1 MALFTTSQNYKI
13 SYEIFQNL
21 VPQTTLFI
29 HGNLASNRWW
39 MPTVET
45 LKKAANISNEGPF
58 QGQVICAEFRGCGH
72 SEAPRSAADVSMDAF
87 ATDYIDLIRSL
98 KPATPIHLVGH
109 STGGLIAALMLASAP
124 ELFSKAFLLD
134 PVGAEGVKFNTDMIQ
149 AFEAMKVDKN
159 LTAVVI
165 GSTIYNNDATTPFFN
180 EIIVEDAFTG
190 VKAVGHLVLQAL
202 DGLDTRET
210 LKNVQHPVKVV
221 HGEFDNLL
229 SKDESEKLAKLLP
242 HGEFEV
248 LPGCS
253 HCGNVENPN
262 LFVKTFSNFLYSN

>member
-1 MALFTTSQNYKI
+1 MAQFTTSQNYKI
-13 SYEIFQNL
+13 NYETFENL
-21 VPQTTLFI
+21 VPQTTFFI

-45 LKKAANISNEGPF
+45 LKKQNNPAH
-58 QGQVICAEFRGCGH
+58 QGQLISAEFRGCGH
-72 SEAPRSAADVSMDAF
+72 SEAPKKDSDVTMEAF
-87 ATDYIDLIRSL
+87 ASDFIDLIRSL
-98 KPATPIHLVGH
+98 TLSGPIHLVGH
-109 STGGLIAALMLASAP
+109 STGGLIAAMMLAKAP

-165 GSTIYNNDATTPFFN
+165 GSTIYNNDPTSAFFN

-202 DGLDTRET
+202 DGLDVRES
-210 LKNVQHPVKVV
+210 LKNIQHPVRVV

-229 SKDESEKLAKLLP
+229 SKEESEKLAKLLP
-242 HGEFEV
+242 KGEFQV
-248 LPGCS
+248 LPGCG
-253 HCGNVENPN
+253 HCANVENPS
-262 LFVKTFSNFLYSN
+262 LFVNTFSNFLYS

>member
-1 MALFTTSQNYKI
+1 MAQFTTSQNYKI
-13 SYEIFQNL
+13 SYEIFANL
-21 VPQTTLFI
+21 VSQTTFFI

-45 LKKAANISNEGPF
+45 LKKANNLSH

-72 SEAPRSAADVSMDAF
+72 SEPPRSDADVSMDAF
-87 ATDYIDLIRSL
+87 AADFIDLIRSL
-98 KPATPIHLVGH
+98 KLTGPIHLVGH
-109 STGGLIAALMLASAP
+109 STGGLIAALMLAKAP

-165 GSTIYNNDATTPFFN
+165 GSTIYNNDAAAPFFN

-242 HGEFEV
+242 HGEFAV
-248 LPGCS
+248 LPGCG